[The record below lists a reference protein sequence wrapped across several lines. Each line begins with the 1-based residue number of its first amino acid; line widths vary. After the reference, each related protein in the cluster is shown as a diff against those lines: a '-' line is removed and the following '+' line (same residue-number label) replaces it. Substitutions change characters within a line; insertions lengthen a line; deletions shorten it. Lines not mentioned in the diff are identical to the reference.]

1 MSEVAQRTIIGPLL
15 FLFYINNLTLPASS
29 PSVLLFADDTKCM
42 KSISKISD
50 IQQLKSDHMALSDWS
65 IRWNLP
71 FSSSQLLVSLMG
83 ILSNSSSNSLI
94 VSTQKGSPKQL

>member
-29 PSVLLFADDTKCM
+29 SSVLLFADDTKCM

-83 ILSNSSSNSLI
+83 IFSKTLKFHLVI
-94 VSTQKGSPKQL
+94 YIRHLG